1 MSGRATQRF
10 VSLAIIVTLTISIW
24 SGYLYSQAYRLSQ
37 ESSMKLDEAKKS
49 LEEVTQL
56 IKEASSKLDEAKQ
69 IASEGKTKI
78 DEANR
83 ILSETENL
91 LRDIRRQG
99 IIYVNAVSVDRPPQ
113 TMYFAGE
120 PLIAVR
126 VRMSIASPSNLPIYY
141 ESKIVNPAES
151 KINFSGATFSFSEYV
166 KVTDGQPDGETP
178 VWSTQPTSLGA
189 EVKELYLWIGLR
201 SLAFQR
207 KQIFLSDP
215 KTNMTVV
222 VELKMELLQAHTNLV
237 LNQAKAQIIFEFKC
251 GEASARL
258 IDWGPRIIR

>member
-1 MSGRATQRF
+1 MSSRTTQRF

-49 LEEVTQL
+49 LEGATQL
-56 IKEASSKLDEAKQ
+56 IREASSKLDEAKQ
-69 IASEGKTKI
+69 IASEGKAKI

-91 LRDIRRQG
+91 LKDIRRQG
-99 IIYVNAVSVDRPPQ
+99 IIYINAVSVDGSPQ

-126 VRMSIASPSNLPIYY
+126 VRMSIASPSNIPIYY
-141 ESKIVNPAES
+141 ESKVVNPIES
-151 KINFSGATFSFSEYV
+151 KINFSGATYSFNEYV
-166 KVTDGQPDGETP
+166 KVTDAQPSRGAP
-178 VWSTQPTSLGA
+178 SWSAQPTSLGT
-189 EVKELYLWIGLR
+189 EVTELYLWIGLR
-201 SLAFQR
+201 SLPFQR

-215 KTNMTVV
+215 KTNMTVG

-237 LNQAKAQIIFEFKC
+237 LNQAKVYIMFEFKC

-258 IDWGPRIIR
+258 IDWGPRIIG